1 MQHHVLVRQ
10 AFITLTV
17 LAIPTVILAV
27 RAVKIRAASA
37 AVVVVQEPQDKTPQL
52 SEAVMEVMA

>member
-1 MQHHVLVRQ
+1 M
-10 AFITLTV
+10 V

-37 AVVVVQEPQDKTPQL
+37 AVVVVQEPQDKMPL
-52 SEAVMEVMA
+52 LCEVVTVEMA